1 MLMEPVPLGTR
12 ILVDPMDFVMGI
24 EAALRGAL
32 DLIGLGERLLW
43 GIVDSSEP
51 ATVGPAGHHRTI
63 FGYLLH
69 LDGTD
74 SGSEPLQ
81 QLIPYFQRN
90 FELGFGNSGSSSD
103 CFSFYC
109 CPHDILMH

>member
-1 MLMEPVPLGTR
+1 MLMEPAPLGTR
-12 ILVDPMDFVMGI
+12 ILVDHKDFVMDI
-24 EAALRGAL
+24 EAALRIAL
-32 DLIGLGERLLW
+32 DLISLGERRAW
-43 GIVDSSEP
+43 RIVGSSELVK
-51 ATVGPAGHHRTI
+51 AGPAGHHRTI
-63 FGYLLH
+63 FGCLLH

-90 FELGFGNSGSSSD
+90 FGLEFGSSYLSSD